1 MPIKFLIF
9 VGINIYGTVA
19 KARGTYLIYNIITI
33 FNSVLIVLLVYYW
46 YTKNCFVGN
55 KGRL

>member
-1 MPIKFLIF
+1 MPIKFFIF
-9 VGINIYGTVA
+9 VGINICDTVA

-33 FNSVLIVLLVYYW
+33 FNSVLIVLLVYHW